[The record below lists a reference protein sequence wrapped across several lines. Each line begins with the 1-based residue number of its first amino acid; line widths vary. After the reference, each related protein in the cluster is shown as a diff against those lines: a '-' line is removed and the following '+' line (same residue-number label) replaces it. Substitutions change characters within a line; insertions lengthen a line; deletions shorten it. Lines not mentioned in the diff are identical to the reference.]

1 MTTQQRRYDIDWLR
15 TLAFFI
21 LIAYHIGMYYVFEW
35 GWHIKSEHQS
45 IWLQDVM
52 ILSNQWRMS
61 LLFFISAMALSLYQL
76 HNPHQ
81 GVIGLRS
88 KRLLIPLVLGMLV
101 IVPPQL
107 YVELH
112 EISDYSASYRSF
124 LSDYYNLNTTLAPER
139 HSPLGLL
146 TWNHLWFLP
155 YVFVYS
161 VITVALRPLLVKIC
175 QLALLQ
181 GASLW
186 SFIAVL
192 VGVMSI
198 IWLNLRREFPVTHD
212 LVNDWYSHA
221 KYFWVFIV
229 GYCLP
234 HLNGVWRALIRRRWY
249 LLAIA
254 IACYAFLIADRHGAW
269 SLLADQFEHNLAVRS
284 FYAIVVT
291 LNHWAWIICLVGLA
305 GAYLRFSNAFLVYAN
320 RALLPWYIMHQTLI
334 VVAAAWLK
342 PQSIPVGIEFGMIVA
357 FTLVGCT
364 LTYEIVKRFTIGRW
378 LFGLK

>member
-45 IWLQDVM
+45 VWLQDVM

-61 LLFFISAMALSLYQL
+61 LLFFLSAMALSLFQL
-76 HNPHQ
+76 RYPDQ
-81 GVIGLRS
+81 GVITLRS
-88 KRLLIPLVLGMLV
+88 KRLLVPLIFGMLV

-107 YVELH
+107 FIELH
-112 EISDYSASYRSF
+112 ETSDYNASYLSF
-124 LSDYYNLNTTLAPER
+124 LADYYNLNTTLAEER

-161 VITVALRPLLVKIC
+161 VFALLLRPFLVKIC
-175 QLALLQ
+175 KLNTLQ
-181 GASLW
+181 AASLW
-186 SFIAVL
+186 SFVGVL
-192 VGVMSI
+192 VGVMSV
-198 IWLNLRREFPVTHD
+198 IWLTMRREFPVTHD

-234 HLNGVWRALIRRRWY
+234 HLGSLWTEIIRRRWY
-249 LLAIA
+249 LLSIA
-254 IACYAFLIADRHGAW
+254 VSCYAFLIADRHDAW
-269 SLLADQFEHNLAVRS
+269 SLLADQFEHSLAVRS
-284 FYAIVVT
+284 LYAVIVT
-291 LNHWAWIICLVGLA
+291 LNHWAWILCLVGLA
-305 GAYLRFSNAFLVYAN
+305 GAYLRFSNRLLKYAN
-320 RALLPWYIMHQTLI
+320 EAILPWYIMHQTLI
-334 VVAAAWLK
+334 IVAAAWLK
-342 PQSIPVGIEFGMIVA
+342 PQSLSVGVELLLITS
-357 FTLVGCT
+357 FTLVGCG
-364 LTYEIVKRFTIGRW
+364 LTFELVKRVNVGRW